1 MGALRA
7 IGAALAFIASVL
19 SFGASAREAER
30 WQPYVAEAAARFGL
44 PEEWVIAV
52 IAAESGGRTHLGG
65 RPITSHAGAMGLMQI
80 MPGTWA
86 ALRAQYGL
94 GPDPHTPRDN
104 IIGGTAYLRA
114 MYDRFGYPGLFAAYN
129 AGPGRYA
136 EHLRTGRPLPR
147 ETRDYVAKLTGS
159 GGSALPR
166 RSAARPAQTVAAA
179 APLQA
184 IFFPLADAQ
193 RGPSAASAPARHT
206 SQAAPS
212 RDGEGATDRQ
222 DGLFAIR
229 KPGSGNE

>member
-1 MGALRA
+1 MGALRTF
-7 IGAALAFIASVL
+7 GAALAFIASVL
-19 SFGASAREAER
+19 SFGSAAREAEVWR
-30 WQPYVAEAAARFGL
+30 PYVTEAAARFGL
-44 PEEWVIAV
+44 PEAWVVAV

-94 GPDPHTPRDN
+94 GPDPHAPRDN

-147 ETRDYVAKLTGS
+147 ETRDYVAKITGH
-159 GGSALPR
+159 GGIAMAGR
-166 RSAARPAQTVAAA
+166 ATAMPAQAVAAA

-184 IFFPLADAQ
+184 IFFPIATPPTRANGD
-193 RGPSAASAPARHT
+193 AASVH
-206 SQAAPS
+206 S
-212 RDGEGATDRQ
+212 EGASNSADIGQRQ
-222 DGLFAIR
+222 IQERDGLFVIR
-229 KPGSGNE
+229 KSGAGDE